1 MRNFVFLEN
10 LSAACALPCPGVFA
24 RKLKRALAVDIFRFG
39 GFFFFFMF
47 CFACRFGNAL
57 FALFRTLAVKF
68 RVIGSHS
75 LGVHFRFYHVVGLAF
90 LFLMNRRDIFRKGVF
105 VLCTHRVVKGRNI
118 FVRALLRLGSF
129 LYCRLGSGLG
139 SGFGSGFDRFLNERD
154 AQRLE
159 RLITGRTKDWR
170 LRKYV
175 TDHVAAS
182 VIVTLHSLRHDF
194 KWGAKRLQDL
204 QQYIHD
210 NIDAV
215 LKSQVP
221 IWEFMKCLHVECGI
235 DYPALTAYEK
245 QFGPVDIYH
254 GNRGER

>member
-1 MRNFVFLEN
+1 MNDISRAME
-10 LSAACALPCPGVFA
+10 
-24 RKLKRALAVDIFRFG
+24 KKRAEKAKHRYAVGAESGADWGLTLIYQALHDKY
-39 GFFFFFMF
+39 GF
-47 CFACRFGNAL
+47 
-57 FALFRTLAVKF
+57 
-68 RVIGSHS
+68 
-75 LGVHFRFYHVVGLAF
+75 
-90 LFLMNRRDIFRKGVF
+90 
-105 VLCTHRVVKGRNI
+105 GRNR
-118 FVRALLRLGSF
+118 FAKLNEAWEHLDSKEH
-129 LYCRLGSGLG
+129 
-139 SGFGSGFDRFLNERD
+139 GFSIRWRDELCDHFGFDRFLNERD

-204 QQYIHD
+204 QRYIHD

-245 QFGPVDIYH
+245 QFGPVDIYR
-254 GNRGER
+254 GNRGAT

>member
-1 MRNFVFLEN
+1 MNTLN
-10 LSAACALPCPGVFA
+10 SAFSK
-24 RKLKRALAVDIFRFG
+24 RRRQRRALEIEAGAESGADWGLTLIYQALHDKY
-39 GFFFFFMF
+39 GF
-47 CFACRFGNAL
+47 
-57 FALFRTLAVKF
+57 
-68 RVIGSHS
+68 
-75 LGVHFRFYHVVGLAF
+75 
-90 LFLMNRRDIFRKGVF
+90 
-105 VLCTHRVVKGRNI
+105 GRNR
-118 FVRALLRLGSF
+118 FAKLNEAWEHLDSKEH
-129 LYCRLGSGLG
+129 
-139 SGFGSGFDRFLNERD
+139 GFSIRWRDELCDHFGFDRFLNERD

-245 QFGPVDIYH
+245 QNGTVDIYH

>member
-1 MRNFVFLEN
+1 MNDISRAME
-10 LSAACALPCPGVFA
+10 
-24 RKLKRALAVDIFRFG
+24 KKRAEKAKHRYAVGAESGADWGLTLIYQALHDKY
-39 GFFFFFMF
+39 GF
-47 CFACRFGNAL
+47 
-57 FALFRTLAVKF
+57 
-68 RVIGSHS
+68 
-75 LGVHFRFYHVVGLAF
+75 
-90 LFLMNRRDIFRKGVF
+90 
-105 VLCTHRVVKGRNI
+105 GRNR
-118 FVRALLRLGSF
+118 FAKLNAAWETLDSKEH
-129 LYCRLGSGLG
+129 
-139 SGFGSGFDRFLNERD
+139 GFSIRWRDELCDHFGFDRFLNERD
-154 AQRLE
+154 ARRLE

-204 QQYIHD
+204 QLYIHD

-245 QFGPVDIYH
+245 QFGPVDIYR

>member
-1 MRNFVFLEN
+1 MNDISRVMEKKRTEKARRRYEAGAESGADWGLT
-10 LSAACALPCPGVFA
+10 LIYQALHD
-24 RKLKRALAVDIFRFG
+24 KY
-39 GFFFFFMF
+39 GF
-47 CFACRFGNAL
+47 
-57 FALFRTLAVKF
+57 
-68 RVIGSHS
+68 
-75 LGVHFRFYHVVGLAF
+75 
-90 LFLMNRRDIFRKGVF
+90 
-105 VLCTHRVVKGRNI
+105 GRNR
-118 FVRALLRLGSF
+118 FAKLNAAWEHLDSKEH
-129 LYCRLGSGLG
+129 
-139 SGFGSGFDRFLNERD
+139 GFSIRWRDELCDDFGFDRLLNERD

-159 RLITGRTKDWR
+159 RLITGKTKDWR

-175 TDHVAAS
+175 TDHTAAS

-215 LKSQVP
+215 LKSKVP

-245 QFGPVDIYH
+245 QFGPVDIYR

>member
-1 MRNFVFLEN
+1 MNDISRVMEKKRVEKAKHRYAVGAESGADWGLT
-10 LSAACALPCPGVFA
+10 LIYQALHD
-24 RKLKRALAVDIFRFG
+24 KY
-39 GFFFFFMF
+39 GF
-47 CFACRFGNAL
+47 
-57 FALFRTLAVKF
+57 
-68 RVIGSHS
+68 
-75 LGVHFRFYHVVGLAF
+75 
-90 LFLMNRRDIFRKGVF
+90 
-105 VLCTHRVVKGRNI
+105 GRNR
-118 FVRALLRLGSF
+118 FAKLNAAWEHLDSKEH
-129 LYCRLGSGLG
+129 
-139 SGFGSGFDRFLNERD
+139 GFSIRWRDELCDDFGFDRFLNEHD

-159 RLITGRTKDWR
+159 RLITGKTKDWR

-175 TDHVAAS
+175 MDHVAAS

-215 LKSQVP
+215 LKSKVP

-235 DYPALTAYEK
+235 DYPALTAYET
-245 QFGPVDIYH
+245 QFGPVDIYC

>member
-1 MRNFVFLEN
+1 MNAI
-10 LSAACALPCPGVFA
+10 S
-24 RKLKRALAVDIFRFG
+24 RALAKRDRQRMEVRREAGAESGTDWATTLLFNCLHDKY
-39 GFFFFFMF
+39 GF
-47 CFACRFGNAL
+47 
-57 FALFRTLAVKF
+57 
-68 RVIGSHS
+68 
-75 LGVHFRFYHVVGLAF
+75 
-90 LFLMNRRDIFRKGVF
+90 
-105 VLCTHRVVKGRNI
+105 GRNR
-118 FVRALLRLGSF
+118 FAKLNAAWEHLDSKEH
-129 LYCRLGSGLG
+129 
-139 SGFGSGFDRFLNERD
+139 GFSIRWRDELCDDFGFDRLLNEHD

-159 RLITGRTKDWR
+159 RLITGKTKDWR

-215 LKSQVP
+215 LKSKVP

-235 DYPALTAYEK
+235 DYPALTAYET
-245 QFGPVDIYH
+245 QFGPVDIYR

>member
-1 MRNFVFLEN
+1 MSIFSVSNGLRREEQRQRL
-10 LSAACALPCPGVFA
+10 LQIQAGQASGIDWGLTLIYQALHD
-24 RKLKRALAVDIFRFG
+24 KY
-39 GFFFFFMF
+39 GF
-47 CFACRFGNAL
+47 
-57 FALFRTLAVKF
+57 
-68 RVIGSHS
+68 
-75 LGVHFRFYHVVGLAF
+75 
-90 LFLMNRRDIFRKGVF
+90 
-105 VLCTHRVVKGRNI
+105 GRNR
-118 FVRALLRLGSF
+118 FAKLNAAWEHLDSKEH
-129 LYCRLGSGLG
+129 
-139 SGFGSGFDRFLNERD
+139 GFSIRWRDELCDDFGFDRFLNERD

-159 RLITGRTKDWR
+159 RLITGKTKDWR

-235 DYPALTAYEK
+235 DYPALTAYET
-245 QFGPVDIYH
+245 QFGPVDIYR

>member
-1 MRNFVFLEN
+1 MNDISRAME
-10 LSAACALPCPGVFA
+10 
-24 RKLKRALAVDIFRFG
+24 KKRAEKAKHRYAAGAESGADWGLTLIYQALHDKY
-39 GFFFFFMF
+39 GF
-47 CFACRFGNAL
+47 
-57 FALFRTLAVKF
+57 
-68 RVIGSHS
+68 
-75 LGVHFRFYHVVGLAF
+75 
-90 LFLMNRRDIFRKGVF
+90 
-105 VLCTHRVVKGRNI
+105 GRNR
-118 FVRALLRLGSF
+118 FAKLNAAWEHLDSKER
-129 LYCRLGSGLG
+129 
-139 SGFGSGFDRFLNERD
+139 GFSIRWRDELCDDFGFDRFLNERD

-159 RLITGRTKDWR
+159 RLITGNTKDWR

-215 LKSQVP
+215 LKSKVP

-235 DYPALTAYEK
+235 DYPALTVYEK
-245 QFGPVDIYH
+245 QFGPVDIYR

>member
-1 MRNFVFLEN
+1 MNDISRAME
-10 LSAACALPCPGVFA
+10 
-24 RKLKRALAVDIFRFG
+24 KKRAEKAKHRYAVGAESGADWGLTLIYQALHDKY
-39 GFFFFFMF
+39 GF
-47 CFACRFGNAL
+47 
-57 FALFRTLAVKF
+57 
-68 RVIGSHS
+68 
-75 LGVHFRFYHVVGLAF
+75 
-90 LFLMNRRDIFRKGVF
+90 
-105 VLCTHRVVKGRNI
+105 GRNR
-118 FVRALLRLGSF
+118 FAKLNEAWEHLDSKEH
-129 LYCRLGSGLG
+129 
-139 SGFGSGFDRFLNERD
+139 GFSIRWRDELCDHFGFDRFLNERD

-245 QFGPVDIYH
+245 QFGPVDIYR

>member
-1 MRNFVFLEN
+1 MNDISRVMEKKRVEKAKHRYAVGAESGADWGLT
-10 LSAACALPCPGVFA
+10 LIYQALHD
-24 RKLKRALAVDIFRFG
+24 KY
-39 GFFFFFMF
+39 GF
-47 CFACRFGNAL
+47 
-57 FALFRTLAVKF
+57 
-68 RVIGSHS
+68 
-75 LGVHFRFYHVVGLAF
+75 
-90 LFLMNRRDIFRKGVF
+90 
-105 VLCTHRVVKGRNI
+105 GRNR
-118 FVRALLRLGSF
+118 FAKLNAAWETLDSKEH
-129 LYCRLGSGLG
+129 
-139 SGFGSGFDRFLNERD
+139 GFSIRWRDELCDHFGFDRFLNERD

-245 QFGPVDIYH
+245 QFGPVDIY
-254 GNRGER
+254 RGKR